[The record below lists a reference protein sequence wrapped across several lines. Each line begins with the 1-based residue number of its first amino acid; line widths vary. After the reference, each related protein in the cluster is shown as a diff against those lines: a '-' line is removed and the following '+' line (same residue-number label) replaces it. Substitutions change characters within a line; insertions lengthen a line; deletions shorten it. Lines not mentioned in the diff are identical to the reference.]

1 MTATGSALKLKF
13 ELAELGRRHNVK
25 PVPHTL
31 PLAPP
36 TGCSMLV
43 KGSASTGD
51 VDFDP
56 LSNSRHSRSACCAS
70 RRSGSCT
77 RMTRTKLRARL
88 KELSYDAHGRLMI
101 EARVDHLEARR
112 CNGFSVGGR
121 VRAYELRDVDNKGFH
136 AVITDCELSEISL
149 VERPANQFAVVQSRF
164 PANVQARLYDHMLDY
179 VGVLRK
185 FVTFARHHRVRC
197 FAQGVLCPLAQ
208 RRVGPDCSRSHDR
221 HRAMPAKPIASLRRL
236 QKHAVQVGSKTAR
249 GAADP

>member
-1 MTATGSALKLKF
+1 
-13 ELAELGRRHNVK
+13 
-25 PVPHTL
+25 
-31 PLAPP
+31 
-36 TGCSMLV
+36 
-43 KGSASTGD
+43 
-51 VDFDP
+51 
-56 LSNSRHSRSACCAS
+56 
-70 RRSGSCT
+70 
-77 RMTRTKLRARL
+77 MTRTKLRARL

-185 FVTFARHHRVRC
+185 FVTFARHPGSDVLRKAFYARLHKGALGRIARDLTIGIERC
-197 FAQGVLCPLAQ
+197 RP
-208 RRVGPDCSRSHDR
+208 S
-221 HRAMPAKPIASLRRL
+221 PIASRRRL